1 MPPLSVENIRNIA
14 IIAHVDH
21 GKTTLVD
28 QLLRQTGTF
37 RENQEV
43 AERVMDSNVLERERG
58 ITILA
63 KHTSIHYRGVKIN
76 IVDTPG
82 HAAFGAEVER
92 TLNLVDGVLLLVDA
106 AEGPMPQ
113 TRFVLRKAMAKKLPA
128 IVVINKI
135 DRGDARAPEVL
146 DLVYNLFIELGIDE
160 DGLDFPVVYAIGRD
174 GTATVDLNV
183 PGTDLRPML
192 DFIVDR
198 LPAPATGHG
207 KLRMLVSSL
216 DYNNYVG
223 RLAIGRVFSGSVR
236 PGQQV
241 ALCTKDGIR
250 MPRKVTAVYVYE
262 GLSRAECPEGPP
274 GEIVALAGL
283 EDISIGDTIADVL
296 EPEAL
301 PRIEVEEPTIAMYF
315 YVNDSPFAGRE
326 GKMVTSRQIRERLVR
341 ETYANVAIRIQDTG
355 SPDTFKV
362 LGRGEMQLGILV
374 ETMRREGYELQ
385 VGKPEVITK
394 REGDRL
400 LEPMELAVVD
410 VQADYLGAVTQAL
423 AQRKGRMKNL
433 ENRGTGRALA
443 EFRIPSRGLI
453 GFRSSFLTMTRGTGL
468 ISAIF
473 DGYDDWQG
481 EVPHRLLGV
490 IVSDREGE
498 SIAYSLNDLQQRG
511 SLFVAPGVAVYEGM
525 IVGECARDNDLD
537 VNVTRGR
544 KLTNIRAAGKDENI
558 ILTPPRQMSLDQCI
572 EFVAEDELVE
582 CTPKSLRMRKKVL
595 RKALR

>member
-1 MPPLSVENIRNIA
+1 MPPSPPP
-14 IIAHVDH
+14 
-21 GKTTLVD
+21 LV
-28 QLLRQTGTF
+28 Q
-37 RENQEV
+37 
-43 AERVMDSNVLERERG
+43 RVQ
-58 ITILA
+58 
-63 KHTSIHYRGVKIN
+63 
-76 IVDTPG
+76 
-82 HAAFGAEVER
+82 F
-92 TLNLVDGVLLLVDA
+92 
-106 AEGPMPQ
+106 
-113 TRFVLRKAMAKKLPA
+113 
-128 IVVINKI
+128 
-135 DRGDARAPEVL
+135 
-146 DLVYNLFIELGIDE
+146 
-160 DGLDFPVVYAIGRD
+160 
-174 GTATVDLNV
+174 
-183 PGTDLRPML
+183 
-192 DFIVDR
+192 
-198 LPAPATGHG
+198 
-207 KLRMLVSSL
+207 
-216 DYNNYVG
+216 
-223 RLAIGRVFSGSVR
+223 
-236 PGQQV
+236 
-241 ALCTKDGIR
+241 
-250 MPRKVTAVYVYE
+250 
-262 GLSRAECPEGPP
+262 
-274 GEIVALAGL
+274 
-283 EDISIGDTIADVL
+283 
-296 EPEAL
+296 
-301 PRIEVEEPTIAMYF
+301 
-315 YVNDSPFAGRE
+315 
-326 GKMVTSRQIRERLVR
+326 
-341 ETYANVAIRIQDTG
+341 
-355 SPDTFKV
+355 
-362 LGRGEMQLGILV
+362 
-374 ETMRREGYELQ
+374 
-385 VGKPEVITK
+385 ITK